1 MGGNE
6 SKLEKEWQT
15 KNDGSG
21 SFWNNVKRGASQGTK
36 EYVANPGKSSHRLI
50 DLTKR

>member
-6 SKLEKEWQT
+6 SKLEKEWEV

-21 SFWNNVKRGASQGTK
+21 SFWDNVKRGAVQGAK
-36 EYVANPGKSSHRLI
+36 EFAANPGKPPR
-50 DLTKR
+50 T